1 MSHSGNCSMTRP
13 VDLERSARRRLV
25 LGAPAAGVLLALPA
39 GAATTRRQ
47 SITLD
52 VPVPM
57 AQLQVA
63 EGKLM
68 GVSGAGELWRL
79 DRDWRR
85 VGTGLDPDAPIAA
98 GFGRIAGRGRDG
110 GLWVF
115 ESARESGRGVS
126 SGRPA
131 LAPAG
136 GMLLLAFGVIAVAP
150 GTAGSHH
157 LVRLDPDGAGGWS
170 EAARSADV
178 VLPDAQPV
186 QVDPDGKD
194 SDDNGH
200 VAVLGGPDANRYQHG
215 VLGDDVEATSLLYL
229 ERHSL
234 SPLGR
239 LTLPA
244 PYVFEDN
251 RPRAVRW
258 RGRRALLTVRSGPR
272 GGQLAIVAFAGQD
285 RVALELAALG
295 EPIGTI
301 RRWLAPNPGG
311 GGLFAVHT
319 PHIGGVLHHYRD
331 AGDRLV
337 AERLIDG
344 VTNHVIGRHDLD
356 ISAWSGDW
364 LVLPTQDRRA
374 LLGLAIAADGSI
386 TAQFHAGLR
395 SPSGI
400 RRLHAWQRSG
410 EPGVAILSE
419 DGSVEWSPLTD

>member
-1 MSHSGNCSMTRP
+1 MRRP
-13 VDLERSARRRLV
+13 VDPARPARRRLV
-25 LGAPAAGVLLALPA
+25 LGAPAVGALLALPA
-39 GAATTRRQ
+39 GAVTTRRQ
-47 SITLD
+47 AITLGA
-52 VPVPM
+52 PVPM

-63 EGKLM
+63 EGDLV

-85 VGTGLDPDAPIAA
+85 IATGLDPESPIAA

-115 ESARESGRGVS
+115 EERRESGRSLVS
-126 SGRPA
+126 RRPA

-136 GMLLLAFGVIAVAP
+136 GKLLLAFGIIAVAA

-170 EAARSADV
+170 EAARTEDV
-178 VLPDAQPV
+178 VLPDARPV
-186 QVDPDGKD
+186 QVDPDGTD

-200 VAVLGGPDANRYQHG
+200 VAVLGGPDASRYQHG
-215 VLGDDVEATSLLYL
+215 VLGDDVEATTLLYL

-234 SPLGR
+234 RPLGR
-239 LTLPA
+239 LALPA

-251 RPRAVRW
+251 RPRPISW
-258 RGRRALLTVRSGPR
+258 RGRRALLTVRSGPL
-272 GGQLAIVAFAGQD
+272 GGQVAIVAFAGPGQA
-285 RVALELAALG
+285 VLELAALG

-301 RRWLAPNPGG
+301 RRWLSPTLGR

-319 PHIGGVLHHYRD
+319 PHIGGVLHRYRD
-331 AGDRLV
+331 AGDRLA
-337 AERLIDG
+337 AERLMDG
-344 VTNHVIGRHDLD
+344 VTNHVIGRHELD

-386 TAQFHAGLR
+386 TTQFRAGLT

-400 RRLHAWQRSG
+400 RRLYAWQRAG
-410 EPGVAILSE
+410 ESGVAILAE
-419 DGSVEWSPLTD
+419 DGSVEWSPVAA